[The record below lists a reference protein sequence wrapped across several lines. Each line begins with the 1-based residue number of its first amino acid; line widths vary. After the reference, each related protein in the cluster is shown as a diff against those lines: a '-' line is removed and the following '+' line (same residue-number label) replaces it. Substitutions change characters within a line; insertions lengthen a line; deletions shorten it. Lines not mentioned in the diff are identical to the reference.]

1 MKKIILSSLLI
12 AQLFTA
18 NVFADNELKTSDV
31 FVTATRT
38 PISKN
43 NVIADVTTI
52 SSEDIERAGSSSL
65 PELLQRQPGIE
76 ISNLGGAGKVST
88 LSLRGTSSTHSIIL
102 IDGMRVGA
110 ATSGFSAIEHIP
122 LSQIEKIEILRG
134 PASSLYGQDAIGGVI
149 QIFTK
154 KGVDGFKPYVG
165 LGYGSYNTSNFQSGI
180 RGGNNQTTYSINFAA
195 INTDGFSAFIPNSN
209 KGEAN
214 TANLD
219 KDGYKNYSFS
229 SSLNHK
235 INQDFEIDFQYF
247 LSKGKSKF
255 DNQFA
260 DFSPYVPF
268 VDYKNETKQESYGLN
283 LKGQINKAWQSSI
296 KIGQSIDKYL
306 DKQKWNPN
314 IGAIDL
320 NPPDAP
326 FYGCGGSCGA
336 QDSTLVDLYK
346 TTQNQFAWQNNIDL
360 PRGSLTLIY
369 DFLEQKIKTTDL
381 YEKTK
386 RTNHGVMVGYTLIED
401 KHNFQSNLRK
411 DFNTAYDNTV
421 TGNIGY
427 AYSINSKWTIAS
439 SYGTA
444 FVSPSFNYLYSLA
457 DKYALGNPN
466 LKPEKSNNIEA
477 SIRYKDNSGSISL
490 TMFQNKI
497 DDFIIYSNPTYITG
511 SRTTTQ
517 NLNKAEI
524 QGLTISGDQFLG
536 HFQIK
541 GSLTSQSA
549 KNEDTDKYLP
559 RRASLMGNINL
570 NYYIGNWNIGI
581 EETFS
586 DKRFDDKENMVNL
599 SGYALTNIVTDYKVN
614 DRLKLNLRLNN
625 VFDKDYSLAAEGS
638 SGFKYQTPGRSLFA
652 NLRYDF

>member
-1 MKKIILSSLLI
+1 MKKIILLSLWMT
-12 AQLFTA
+12 QLFTS
-18 NVFADNELKTSDV
+18 NVFADTELKTSDV

-38 PISKN
+38 PIPKN

-52 SSEDIERAGSSSL
+52 TSEDIDRAGSSSL

-88 LSLRGTSSTHSIIL
+88 LSIRGTSSTHSIIL
-102 IDGMRVGA
+102 IDGMRLGS

-134 PASSLYGQDAIGGVI
+134 PASSLYGQDTIGGVI

-165 LGYGSYNTSNFQSGI
+165 IGYGSYNTSNFQSGI
-180 RGGNNQTTYSINFAA
+180 RGGNNQTTYAINFSVMST
-195 INTDGFSAFIPNSN
+195 NGFSAFVPNSN
-209 KGEAN
+209 SDYNA
-214 TANLD
+214 ANLD
-219 KDGYKNYSFS
+219 RDGYKNYSLS

-235 INQDFEIDFQYF
+235 INQDYEINFQYF

-255 DNQFA
+255 DNRYA
-260 DFSPYVPF
+260 DFSPF
-268 VDYKNETKQESYGLN
+268 IDYKNETKQESYAVN
-283 LKGQINKAWQSSI
+283 LQGQINNTWQSSI
-296 KIGQSIDKYL
+296 KIGQSSDKYL

-314 IGAIDL
+314 IGAYYPASID
-320 NPPDAP
+320 DG
-326 FYGCGGSCGA
+326 GCGGFCGA
-336 QDSTLVDLYK
+336 QDSTLEDLYK
-346 TTQNQFAWQNNIDL
+346 TTQNQFAWQNNINL
-360 PRGSLTLIY
+360 SRGSLTLIY

-386 RTNHGVMVGYTLIED
+386 RTNHGLMAGYSLIED
-401 KHNFQSNLRK
+401 KHNFQTNIRK
-411 DFNTAYDNTV
+411 DFNSAYDDAI

-427 AYSINSKWTIAS
+427 AYSINSNWTIAS

-457 DKYALGNPN
+457 DTYALGNPN
-466 LKPEKSNNIEA
+466 LKPERSKNIEA
-477 SIRYKDNSGSISL
+477 SIRYRDESGSLSL
-490 TMFQNKI
+490 TLFQNKI
-497 DDFIIYSNPTYITG
+497 DDFIIYSNPYPDPS
-511 SRTTTQ
+511 SRTSTQ

-524 QGLTISGDQFLG
+524 QGLTISGDQFFG
-536 HFQIK
+536 HFQVK
-541 GSLTSQSA
+541 GSITAQSP

-559 RRASLMGNINL
+559 RRASVVGNMNL
-570 NYYIGNWNIGI
+570 NYYIGYWNIGI

-586 DKRFDDKENMVNL
+586 DKRFDDKENTVKL
-599 SGYALTNIVTDYKVN
+599 SGYALTNIVADYKMN
-614 DRLKLNLRLNN
+614 DKLKLNLRLNN
-625 VFDKDYSLAAEGS
+625 VFDKEYSLAAEGS
-638 SGFKYQTPGRSLFA
+638 SGFKYQTPGRSLFT

>member
-1 MKKIILSSLLI
+1 MKEIILSSLLI
-12 AQLFTA
+12 AQFFTA
-18 NVFADNELKTSDV
+18 NVFADTELKTDDV

-38 PISKN
+38 PILKN

-88 LSLRGTSSTHSIIL
+88 LSIRGSSSTHSIVL

-134 PASSLYGQDAIGGVI
+134 PASSLYGQDTIGGVI

-165 LGYGSYNTSNFQSGI
+165 IGYGSYNTSNFQSGI
-180 RGGNNQTTYSINFAA
+180 RGGNNQTTYAINFSAMS
-195 INTDGFSAFIPNSN
+195 TDSFSAFIPNPN
-209 KGEAN
+209 N
-214 TANLD
+214 TSGTVTNAANLD
-219 KDGYKNYSFS
+219 KDGYKNYSLS

-235 INQDFEIDFQYF
+235 INQDYEIDFQYF
-247 LSKGKSKF
+247 LSKGKNKF
-255 DNQFA
+255 DQRFA
-260 DFSPYVPF
+260 DFSPF
-268 VDYKNETKQESYGLN
+268 VDFKNEARQESYGLN
-283 LKGQINKAWQSSI
+283 LKGQINNAWQSSI
-296 KIGQSIDKYL
+296 KIGQSTDKYL
-306 DKQKWNPN
+306 DKQKFNPN
-314 IGAIDL
+314 KGVFDIP
-320 NPPDAP
+320 N
-326 FYGCGGSCGA
+326 CGGFCGE

-346 TTQNQFAWQNNIDL
+346 TTQNQFAWQNNIKL
-360 PRGSLTLIY
+360 NKGSLTLLY

-381 YEKTK
+381 YEKTQ
-386 RTNHGVMVGYTLIED
+386 RTNHGVMVGYSLIED
-401 KHNFQSNLRK
+401 KHNFQSNFRK
-411 DFNTAYDNTV
+411 DFNSAYDDPV

-427 AYSINSKWTIAS
+427 AYSINSNWTVSS

-444 FVSPSFNYLYSLA
+444 FVSPSFNFLYSLA
-457 DKYALGNPN
+457 DSFALGNPN
-466 LKPEKSNNIEA
+466 LKPEKSKNIEG
-477 SIRYKDNSGSISL
+477 SIRYKDDSGSMSL

-497 DDFIIYSNPTYITG
+497 DDFIIYTALNAFN
-511 SRTTTQ
+511 SRTSTQ

-524 QGLTISGDQFLG
+524 QGLTISGDQFFG

-541 GSLTSQSA
+541 GSATGQSA

-559 RRASLMGNINL
+559 RRASLIGNINL
-570 NYYIGNWNIGI
+570 NYYIGFWNIGI

-586 DKRFDDKENMVNL
+586 DKRFDDKENTVKL
-599 SGYALTNIVTDYKVN
+599 SGYALTNIVTDYKIN
-614 DRLKLNLRLNN
+614 DKLKLNLRLNN
-625 VFDKDYSLAAEGS
+625 VFDKDYSLAAEGT
-638 SGFKYQTPGRSLFA
+638 SGFKYQTPGRSLFT